1 MIVQILDDFE
11 NKTVYETYFDI
22 DYKKEIKTIKE
33 LLNILW
39 KNLTDKNSI
48 EFFLE
53 DLKCQLEENNEDY
66 IMENIKNFEDTDI
79 GEIYSFY
86 KDMKPFMKDDSLKY
100 PYKLIIQ

>member
-11 NKTVYETYFDI
+11 NKIVYETYFDI
-22 DYKKEIKTIKE
+22 DDKKEIKTIKE
-33 LLNILW
+33 LLTILW
-39 KNLTDKNSI
+39 RNLTDKNSI

-53 DLKCQLEENNEDY
+53 DLKCQLEENDEDY
-66 IMENIKNFEDTDI
+66 IMENIKNFENTNI

-86 KDMKPFMKDDSLKY
+86 KDMKPFMRDDSLKY

>member
-11 NKTVYETYFDI
+11 NKTVYETCFGI

-66 IMENIKNFEDTDI
+66 VMENIKNFEDTDI